1 MLCFLG
7 VSQACQ
13 RMVSLGPHLA
23 RCGGL
28 KWNAK
33 RCRLV
38 TLLACDPALSS
49 LDAVVH
55 ASLHAAEDAGAMDT
69 EEGVEAASGDIA
81 HADAPSAAGG
91 SGIVEPSPVEP
102 GDASGGAGGG
112 AAAAAESVPAALS
125 PIVDAGIVVGRGG
138 AEADAPQAPVECLDS
153 FVRATGQQEAVDT
166 TRVRLQD
173 EVLAHV
179 LAVRLLCW
187 LDFGGKR
194 YSASYGTL

>member
-1 MLCFLG
+1 
-7 VSQACQ
+7 
-13 RMVSLGPHLA
+13 MVSLGPHLA

-55 ASLHAAEDAGAMDT
+55 TSLHAAEDAGAMDT
-69 EEGVEAASGDIA
+69 EVGAEAASGDIA

-91 SGIVEPSPVEP
+91 SGSVEPSPVEP
-102 GDASGGAGGG
+102 GVASGGV
-112 AAAAAESVPAALS
+112 AAAAAESAPAALS

-138 AEADAPQAPVECLDS
+138 AEADAPQVPVECLDS

-187 LDFGGKR
+187 WEFGGKR